1 MKNYNF
7 PIILLAPDSFKE
19 SLSATAVC
27 QALARGILAVNPK
40 IIIKSIPLSD
50 GGEGFLDV
58 FSQNLAGKM
67 HTVTVKNPIDKPIQ
81 ANYYEISKTNMA
93 IIEMAQASG
102 LTLIPPSARDPF
114 KTSSFGTGQL
124 IAAALNQGFRRFIIG
139 VGGSATSDG
148 GAGMAQALG
157 VRFFDQNNRELTEP
171 MNGQLIGNCRRLML
185 DNLHPAIRESRF
197 IVACDVQNPLLGQ
210 NGSVYTYSRQKGASE
225 GDLPILEQNMV
236 SFIDLVENSVSR
248 KVRNLSGA
256 GAAGGMGA
264 GLAAF
269 LNARLERGIDCVLDE
284 INFDASLK
292 QADFIVT
299 GEGQID
305 AQTFQGKTVMGV
317 LNRARK
323 RGIPVI
329 AVAGQIIAD
338 KKRLFASGIQA
349 CYSVMAESLDKKE
362 AFEHA
367 AEKIEIIGRKITRE
381 IILRDEK

>member
-7 PIILLAPDSFKE
+7 PTILLAPDSFKE
-19 SLSATAVC
+19 SLSATEVC
-27 QALARGILAVNPK
+27 RALARGILAVNPK
-40 IIIKSIPLSD
+40 IVIKSIPLSD

-81 ANYYEISKTNMA
+81 ANYYEISKTNTA
-93 IIEMAQASG
+93 IIEMAQASA
-102 LTLIPPSARDPF
+102 LTLIPLSERNPF
-114 KTSSFGTGQL
+114 KTTSFGTGQL
-124 IAAALNQGFRRFIIG
+124 IMAALNRGFRRFIIG
-139 VGGSATSDG
+139 VGGSATTDG

-157 VRFFDQNNRELTEP
+157 VCFFDQNNQELTKP
-171 MNGQLIGNCRRLML
+171 MNGQLIGICRRIML

-197 IVACDVQNPLLGQ
+197 VVACDVQNPLLGQ
-210 NGSVYTYSRQKGASE
+210 NGAVYTYSSQKGASE
-225 GDLPILEQNMV
+225 RDLPILEQNLE
-236 SFIDLVENSVSR
+236 SFFDLVENSISR
-248 KVRNLSGA
+248 KVRDLPGA
-256 GAAGGMGA
+256 GAAGGMSA

-269 LNARLERGIDCVLDE
+269 LNARLERGIDCVLNE
-284 INFDASLK
+284 INFNASLK
-292 QADFIVT
+292 QADFVVT
-299 GEGQID
+299 GEGQIE

-317 LNRARK
+317 VNRARK
-323 RGIPVI
+323 RGIPII

-349 CYSVMAESLDKKE
+349 CYSVMAESANKKE

-367 AEKIEIIGRKITRE
+367 AEKIEIIGRKIARE